1 VSTAEDDPDED
12 NMEEIDT
19 SNILGRRT
27 RGKNIDFAEA
37 AQKAKEAGDT
47 LEDDED
53 EEDDEDFEEAEVG
66 DADRM
71 EE

>member
-1 VSTAEDDPDED
+1 
-12 NMEEIDT
+12 MEEIDT

-47 LEDDED
+47 LEEDDED
-53 EEDDEDFEEAEVG
+53 EDEDFEEAEQADG
-66 DADRM
+66 DRM

>member
-1 VSTAEDDPDED
+1 
-12 NMEEIDT
+12 MEEIDT

-37 AQKAKEAGDT
+37 AQKAQEAGET
-47 LEDDED
+47 LEEDDSD
-53 EEDDEDFEEAEVG
+53 DDEDFVEPEQV
-66 DADRM
+66 DIADKM

>member
-1 VSTAEDDPDED
+1 
-12 NMEEIDT
+12 MEEIDT

-37 AQKAKEAGDT
+37 AQKAQEAGDT
-47 LEDDED
+47 LEEDDSDED
-53 EEDDEDFEEAEVG
+53 EDFVEGEQVEA
-66 DADRM
+66 DKM

>member
-1 VSTAEDDPDED
+1 MVVEEDADED

-27 RGKNIDFAEA
+27 RGKTIDYEDA
-37 AQKAKEAGDT
+37 AQKAKDAGDT
-47 LEDDED
+47 LEEDD
-53 EEDDEDFEEAEVG
+53 EEDDEDFEEAEVQG
-66 DADRM
+66 DADKM

>member
-1 VSTAEDDPDED
+1 MEEDVDED

-27 RGKNIDFAEA
+27 RGKTIDYAEA
-37 AQKAKEAGDT
+37 AQKAKDAGDT
-47 LEDDED
+47 LEEDD
-53 EEDDEDFEEAEVG
+53 EEDDEDFEEG
-66 DADRM
+66 DQGDGDKM